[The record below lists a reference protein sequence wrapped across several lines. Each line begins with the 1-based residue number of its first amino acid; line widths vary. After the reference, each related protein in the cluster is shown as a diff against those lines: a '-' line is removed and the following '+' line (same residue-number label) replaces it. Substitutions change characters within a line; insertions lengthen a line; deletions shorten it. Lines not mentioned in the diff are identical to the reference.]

1 VRFAVESWS
10 PEYAAPYEAPGEQ
23 EDERGR
29 VDASVE
35 LPPDKWQPLT
45 PVAAPAA
52 SVLFVDGVQQIDARI
67 WVTDGDMSRMGLCVS
82 LAAGRVRCDGQARVE
97 SVAVRRVA
105 FGPAGLGAI
114 VCDGLAYDSAAIA
127 DQTALENAVR
137 SRREDLEVEVAR
149 GAGEADLI
157 VLDGHVRQ
165 RETVADAAGFLKT
178 HQAQYLEA
186 EQAAVVGRLNAGQ
199 RTPVFLLQTAWSRY
213 TWYLKLPGGEG
224 HPWSGVVRCEAS
236 DSLKAAEAIE
246 FAEYVSATLPRFAS
260 QPHKE
265 PRAPQ
270 NLYPIAGL
278 ERELRRRL
286 GDRLLLLRAL
296 QKASKLS

>member
-1 VRFAVESWS
+1 M
-10 PEYAAPYEAPGEQ
+10 
-23 EDERGR
+23 
-29 VDASVE
+29 
-35 LPPDKWQPLT
+35 PPDKWQALT

-82 LAAGRVRCDGQARVE
+82 LAAGRVRCDGQARFE
-97 SVAVRRVA
+97 SVALRRVA

-114 VCDGLAYDSAAIA
+114 VCDGLAYDGAAIA
-127 DQTALENAVR
+127 DANALESTVR
-137 SRREDLEVEVAR
+137 SRREDLEVEAAVDA
-149 GAGEADLI
+149 GAADLI

-165 RETVADAAGFLKT
+165 RETVAGAAGFLKT
-178 HQAQYLEA
+178 HQAQYLEP
-186 EQAAVVGRLNAGQ
+186 EQAAVVGRLSAGQ
-199 RTPVFLLQTAWSRY
+199 RSPVFLLQTAWSRY

-224 HPWSGVVRCEAS
+224 HPWAGVVRCEAS
-236 DSLKAAEAIE
+236 DSLKATEAIE

-260 QPHKE
+260 RSHKE

-296 QKASKLS
+296 QKASRNA

>member
-10 PEYAAPYEAPGEQ
+10 PDYGAPFEASGEQ

-29 VDASVE
+29 VDASLE

-45 PVAAPAA
+45 PAATPAA
-52 SVLFVDGVQQIDARI
+52 TVLFVDGVQQIDARI
-67 WVTDGDMSRMGLCVS
+67 WVTEGNMSRMGLCVS

-97 SVAVRRVA
+97 SVAVCRVA

-114 VCDGLAYDSAAIA
+114 LCDGPIYDGAAVA
-127 DQTALENAVR
+127 DPNALESAVR
-137 SRREDLEVEVAR
+137 ARREDLEVEVAR
-149 GAGEADLI
+149 AAGAADLV

-165 RETVADAAGFLKT
+165 RETVAGAAGFLKT
-178 HQAQYLEA
+178 HQAQYLEPA
-186 EQAAVVGRLNAGQ
+186 QAAVVGMLQPGQ

-236 DSLKAAEAIE
+236 DSLKASEAIE
-246 FAEYVSATLPRFAS
+246 FAEYVSASLPRFAS
-260 QPHKE
+260 EPHKE

-296 QKASKLS
+296 QKAGSLS